1 MIGRKKNQFFKNIEG
16 LRNNGISLE
25 YSSEQ
30 FDELRKCRASPLYFV
45 NNYVK
50 IRSLDHE
57 DSIPFTTFPYQ
68 DRILNTYHENQRSVV
83 MMSRQQGKSVTTSA
97 YILWSILFH
106 AKYNVVI
113 LAYDLK
119 SAVNVL
125 NIIKGMYEELPYWM
139 QQGIEKWSEK
149 NIVLENGSTVL
160 ANATTKAGVRGKSCN
175 LLYIDE
181 FGIVDNK
188 IAPVFLTAS
197 YPVIFS
203 SKKAKI
209 IVSSTPLGYN
219 HFYDLWKDAESGK
232 NGFVPVKVHYSE
244 HPGRDEEW
252 ANEQLK
258 LLKRR
263 AFNQEVLCQF
273 AGSANT
279 LLDSTILERIH
290 VQEPITEKDGL
301 KIFEYP
307 VPDRKYVMTVDTA
320 EGIGQDRSTFVVM
333 DITERPYRIVATYQ
347 SDSISYLFFPDKI
360 KKVAS
365 DYNEAYVLVE
375 TNSVG
380 NQVAVILHNDLEYE
394 NILRFIS
401 EQKKGQ
407 ILSSDSRAKYGLVM
421 SAKAKSI
428 GCRALRTLME
438 EDLITVN
445 DSEILHEFNNF
456 VEKGNTFKADDGYH
470 DDLVMTLVSFAYL
483 TQDKTFQTYIDTSR
497 SMEFGKQISR
507 ETGDIGTPSFF
518 YFDDGSGTEV
528 EDEEE
533 LIGF

>member
-1 MIGRKKNQFFKNIEG
+1 MIGRKRNQFFKNIEG
-16 LRNNGISLE
+16 LRNQGISLD
-25 YSSEQ
+25 YTQEQ
-30 FDELRKCRASPLYFV
+30 IDELRKCRTSPLYFI

-57 DSIPFTTFPYQ
+57 DSIPFATFPYQ

-125 NIIKGMYEELPYWM
+125 NIIKGMYEDLPYWM

-273 AGSANT
+273 SGSANT

-290 VQEPITEKDGL
+290 TQDPIFDKDGL
-301 KIFEYP
+301 VIFEHP
-307 VPDRKYVMTVDTA
+307 QPNRKYVMTVDTA
-320 EGIGQDRSTFVVM
+320 EGIGQDRSAFIVM
-333 DITERPYRIVATYQ
+333 DITHRPYKIAARYQ

-360 KKVAS
+360 KSIAS
-365 DYNEAYVLVE
+365 KYNDALVLVE

-380 NQVAVILHNDLEYE
+380 NQVAVILRNDLEYE
-394 NILRFIS
+394 NLLRFIS
-401 EQKKGQ
+401 EPRKGQ
-407 ILSSDSRAKYGLVM
+407 ILSNDSRAKYGIVM
-421 SAKAKSI
+421 SSKVKSI

-438 EDLITVN
+438 EDRIVVN
-445 DSEILHEFNNF
+445 DAEILHEFNNF
-456 VEKGNTFKADDGYH
+456 VEKGNTYKADEGYH

-483 TQDKTFQTYIDTSR
+483 TQDKKFQTYIDTSR
-497 SMEFGKQISR
+497 EQEFKEQIER
-507 ETGDIGTPSFF
+507 EIDNRLNPSLF
-518 YFDDGSGTEV
+518 YFDDGGE
-528 EDEEE
+528 EIEEE
-533 LIGF
+533 EMIGF

>member
-1 MIGRKKNQFFKNIEG
+1 MIGRRKNQFFKNIEG
-16 LRNNGISLE
+16 LRNQGISLE
-25 YSSEQ
+25 YTQEQ
-30 FDELRKCRASPLYFV
+30 IDELRKCRESPLYFL
-45 NNYVK
+45 NRYVM

-57 DSIPFTTFPYQ
+57 DSIPFKTYEYQ
-68 DRILNTYHENQRSVV
+68 DRIINTIHENQKVVV
-83 MMSRQQGKSVTTSA
+83 MMARQMGKSISVCA
-97 YILWSILFH
+97 YILHSILFR
-106 AKYNVVI
+106 AKYHVI
-113 LAYDLK
+113 TLAYDLK
-119 SAVNVL
+119 SAKNNL
-125 NIIKGMYEELPYWM
+125 NLVKAMYSELPYWM
-139 QQGIEKWSEK
+139 QQGIMTWSETTIK
-149 NIVLENGSTVL
+149 LENGSSVS
-160 ANATTKAGVRGKSCN
+160 AAATTRSGIRGRTCN
-175 LLYIDE
+175 LVHVDE
-181 FGIVDNK
+181 LAAIESGIAKD
-188 IAPVFLTAS
+188 FLVSS

-203 SKKAKI
+203 GKKAKI
-209 IVSSTPLGYN
+209 LITSTPIGYN
-219 HFYDLWKDAESGK
+219 EFYSLWKNAEEGK
-232 NGFVPVKVHYSE
+232 NGFIPIKIHFKE
-244 HPGRDEEW
+244 HPSRDDAW
-252 ANEQLK
+252 AEEQLK
-258 LLKRR
+258 LLGRR

-273 AGSANT
+273 AGSSNT

-290 VQEPITEKDGL
+290 VQEPIAEKDGL

-497 SMEFGKQISR
+497 SMEFGKQISK

-518 YFDDGSGTEV
+518 YFDDGSDIEV
-528 EDEEE
+528 EEDE